1 MIKRRI
7 STKRLK
13 YFLKAAVRQ
22 GPLWLKD
29 AVENRRHATAT
40 PRILI
45 TRPTA
50 RREETFDDFL
60 PWVTAEV
67 PELRSRMEFHRLP
80 CRVRDWSPFALHVS
94 WVGDSFDLW
103 SASTA
108 RQAERLVEECRRRGI
123 ALVNPANRMPNTG
136 KSRGAELMRTA
147 GVRTPRSV
155 RITEPAAFRRDC
167 EGLAMPF
174 LIREERCHGQR
185 TEMVANEADLARIDF
200 ARYRWPI
207 AAEFIDTRDPRDGLF
222 RKYRYVAAGNLGL
235 PRHMMVNEGWQ
246 VRPEGRV
253 MNDALREE
261 ELAYLNRP
269 DPNHEAMQRAR
280 RALGLDV
287 LGIDY
292 SYDHDGRVVVW
303 EANAFLDLRY
313 PDLIKSQHIRPA
325 VVRTFAAVSRLYL
338 ERAGLR
344 IPAKIDDLLAGC
356 ASYSRD
362 ESMHSEVSRAA

>member
-1 MIKRRI
+1 M

-13 YFLKAAVRQ
+13 YALQSTLRRV
-22 GPLWLKD
+22 PLRIHD
-29 AVENRRHATAT
+29 AIENRRHATAT

-50 RREETFDDFL
+50 RREATFDDFL

-67 PELRSRMEFHRLP
+67 PELRSRIEFHRLP
-80 CRVRDWSPFALHVS
+80 CRVRDWSPIGLHVS
-94 WVGDSFDLW
+94 WMGDTFDLW
-103 SASTA
+103 SARTA
-108 RQAERLVEECRRRGI
+108 RWAGRLVEECRQRGI
-123 ALVNPANRMPNTG
+123 ALVNPANLMPNSG

-147 GVRTPRSV
+147 GLRTPYSV
-155 RITEPAAFRRDC
+155 RITDPAAFRRDC
-167 EGLAMPF
+167 GGLAPPF

-185 TEMVANEADLARIDF
+185 TELVADEADLARIDF

-222 RKYRYVAAGNLGL
+222 RKYRYVAAGDLGL
-235 PRHMMVNEGWQ
+235 PRHLMVNQSWE
-246 VRPEGRV
+246 VRPERRV
-253 MNDALREE
+253 MNDALRDE

-269 DPNHEAMQRAR
+269 DPNHEALQRAR

-292 SYDHDGRVVVW
+292 SYDRDGQVVVW

-313 PDLIKSQHIRPA
+313 PDNPKSVHIFPA
-325 VVRTFAAVSRLYL
+325 VVRTFAAVARLYL
-338 ERAGLR
+338 ERAGVP
-344 IPAKIDDLLAGC
+344 IPAKIDDLIAGS
-356 ASYSRD
+356 ASYPRA
-362 ESMHSEVSRAA
+362 ESTRSESSRAA